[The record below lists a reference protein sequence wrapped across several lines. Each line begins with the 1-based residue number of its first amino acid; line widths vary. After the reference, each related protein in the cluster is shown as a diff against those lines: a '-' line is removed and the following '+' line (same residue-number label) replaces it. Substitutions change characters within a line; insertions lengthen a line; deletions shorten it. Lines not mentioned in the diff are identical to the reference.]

1 MTLNVTLPDS
11 LYKKAM
17 EVAEREQI
25 SVERV
30 VYSALAEQLNALER
44 LEERAARSSEDKF
57 RAALA
62 RIPDVEP
69 PEYDQLS

>member
-17 EVAEREQI
+17 EVAERERI

-30 VYSALAEQLNALER
+30 VYSPLAEQLSAL
-44 LEERAARSSEDKF
+44 LNFA
-57 RAALA
+57 
-62 RIPDVEP
+62 
-69 PEYDQLS
+69 

>member
-17 EVAEREQI
+17 EVAERERI

-30 VYSALAEQLNALER
+30 VYSALAEQMNALER
-44 LEERAARSSEDKF
+44 LEERAARSSR
-57 RAALA
+57 RARAFSCSA
-62 RIPDVEP
+62 SAE
-69 PEYDQLS
+69 